1 MHFLSW
7 LLDFYQRLTGSH
19 VAYNQCVC
27 RIREVHSQYSRLSGP
42 SINKSL
48 KSPLPNI
55 CSCVRAR
62 TESQTSARTWQA
74 LAYCHPPTTASTK
87 LPSPTLLHTPGIFA
101 APQRSQAQSPLGC
114 GSFLCLCGKGTSV
127 YIFPSYFL
135 TSVKSVQVVSSQ
147 VFLDALNKIVP
158 YSYITLS
165 FHPLLRALMSHR
177 ILHCL
182 LSQNKLMKAKPCL
195 TDFCT

>member
-1 MHFLSW
+1 MWGPNPSPLREKQELGVSFPLYGTVVKARLTARVCQLFLPILMHFLSW
-7 LLDFYQRLTGSH
+7 LLDFYQKLTGSH

-27 RIREVHSQYSRLSGP
+27 QIREVHSQYSRLSGP

-62 TESQTSARTWQA
+62 TKSQTSARTWQA
-74 LAYCHPPTTASTK
+74 LAYCHPPTAASTK

-114 GSFLCLCGKGTSV
+114 RSFLCLCGKGNQCLHLP
-127 YIFPSYFL
+127 ILLPHFI
-135 TSVKSVQVVSSQ
+135 QVCSSRF
-147 VFLDALNKIVP
+147 VTGLP
-158 YSYITLS
+158 
-165 FHPLLRALMSHR
+165 
-177 ILHCL
+177 
-182 LSQNKLMKAKPCL
+182 
-195 TDFCT
+195 